1 MSEYFRN
8 VNAEIKMNPNLKYG
22 DFRDWF
28 IIDENKPKKI
38 HETEIKFFINDKFL
52 YKDMM
57 PINTKNLKYIF
68 ESNVNFEIN
77 IKKFKWVIPEMDWE
91 KETIFDNPA
100 IVTHFDT
107 FKIDG
112 IIDFQIGDE

>member
-1 MSEYFRN
+1 MNKYFKN
-8 VNAEIKMNPNLKYG
+8 VNAKIKMSPNLKYG

-28 IIDENKPKKI
+28 IVDENKPSI
-38 HETEIKFFINDKFL
+38 HETEIQFFINDKFL

-57 PINTKNLKYIF
+57 PINTKNLNYIF
-68 ESNVNFEIN
+68 ESKVNFEIN

-91 KETIFDNPA
+91 KETIFNNPA

-112 IIDFQIGDE
+112 KINFEIGED

>member
-1 MSEYFRN
+1 MTEYFKNTR
-8 VNAEIKMNPNLKYG
+8 AKIEMISSLKYG
-22 DFRDWF
+22 NYRDWF
-28 IIDENKPKKI
+28 VIDPNKLNM
-38 HETEIKFFINDKFL
+38 HETKIQFFINSKFL

-57 PINTKNLKYIF
+57 PINTKNLNYIF
-68 ESNVNFEIN
+68 ESKVNFEIN

-91 KETIFDNPA
+91 KETIFNNPA

-112 IIDFQIGDE
+112 KINFEIGED